1 MLFVSL
7 SIALLKLYNN
17 HVRKVLI
24 FMFYRSVTGIVNP
37 ERLSHL
43 LEDTQLVSGGQAG
56 SRIQAFMMNLYVLS
70 QGLVCRI
77 NETPCVKGFSGC
89 LACGK

>member
-1 MLFVSL
+1 
-7 SIALLKLYNN
+7 
-17 HVRKVLI
+17 
-24 FMFYRSVTGIVNP
+24 MFYSSVIGIINP

-43 LEDTQLVSGGQAG
+43 LEDTQLVSGRQAG
-56 SRIQAFMMNLYVLS
+56 SRIQTLMMNLYVLS

-77 NETPCVKGFSGC
+77 NEILCVKGFSGC